1 MIQIQAY
8 NVSQEPNSSL
18 YSLCFFVS
26 ELIRKH
32 IDAREWAIFEPF
44 MQAVTAFKAELDQ
57 QICRYGEQIREAD
70 DATDRIWAGLNHY
83 LKAHALHYQPEIQ
96 ALARPAIAIFQQFE
110 CPVRMPYKK
119 AYGIYDRLLSAMR
132 DLPSETRSAI
142 GLDGWLDALDH
153 QIQSFLNLQRA
164 QLSQKKE
171 QLQAPLIAAREALI
185 QAYNEM
191 ILQLNARILVFQQQ
205 SLCDLAGEMIH
216 YFDDLRAMVKSSA
229 TKKRRAARKKAS
241 MDAQKPESGA

>member
-18 YSLCFFVS
+18 YSICFFVS
-26 ELIRKH
+26 ELIQKH
-32 IDAREWAIFEPF
+32 LSPADRAIFEPF
-44 MQAVTAFKAELDQ
+44 MGAVTAFKAELDQ
-57 QICRYGEQIREAD
+57 MLERYGEQIRAAD
-70 DATDRIWAGLNHY
+70 DATDRVWSGLNHY

-96 ALARPAIAIFQQFE
+96 ALAKPAIEIFQQFE

-132 DLPSETRSAI
+132 ELPSETRSAL
-142 GLDGWLDALDH
+142 GLDGWLDALDR
-153 QIQSFLNLQRA
+153 QIQSFLTLQRA

-171 QLQAPLIAAREALI
+171 QVQAPLIAAREALI

-191 ILQLNARILVFQQQ
+191 ILQLNARILVFQQP

-216 YFDDLRAMVKSSA
+216 YFDDLRAMVKSAA

-241 MDAQKPESGA
+241 GEA